1 VISFLRALLRRFV
14 HVKDEEI
21 AALLWAGAYYFCLLA
36 SYYVLRPLR
45 ETVGVAGGV
54 KNLPYLFLGT
64 LAGTLALNPL
74 LSWLV
79 ARFPRRRFVPWV
91 YHFFAIHIL
100 IFYALMRG
108 FELGQNPLVA
118 RAFFVWTSVF
128 NLFVVSVF
136 WGFLAD
142 LFRHEQGKRLFG
154 FIGLGGTIGAAA
166 GAAATEHLS
175 RLGPVHLLLLS
186 VVLLELAV
194 VCIYRLVRLFR
205 VDAVAPGATA
215 TKAETAGTGKSV
227 LDGVTRVA
235 RSPYL
240 LGICLFMLIYT
251 LTSTFLYFE
260 QARLVATLKGD
271 AARTGM
277 FARIDFYVN
286 VVTALCQVLITG
298 RLLERLGVGPTL
310 VALPVITLVGFAALA
325 VVPGL
330 ELLLVFQVLRRG
342 TDYGVTRPAREVL
355 FTVLAREDKYQ
366 AKSLIDTF
374 VYRGGDALAAAV
386 YKLLASGGMGVLT
399 LVTLPLCLV
408 WAALSLLLGRRQ
420 AQLAGHAAPPASPA
434 GVPAS

>member
-1 VISFLRALLRRFV
+1 MAASLRARLRSFIR
-14 HVKDEEI
+14 VKDEEY
-21 AALLWAGAYYFCLLA
+21 AALLWGGAYYFCLLA

-79 ARFPRRRFVPWV
+79 SRFPRRRFVPWV
-91 YHFFAIHIL
+91 YHFFAAHIL

-108 FELGQNPLVA
+108 FELGKDPFLA
-118 RAFFVWTSVF
+118 RVFFVWTSVF

-136 WGFLAD
+136 WGFMAD
-142 LFRHEQGKRLFG
+142 LFRQEQGKRLFG
-154 FIGLGGTIGAAA
+154 FIGLGGTLGAMA

-186 VVLLELAV
+186 AALLEVAV
-194 VCIYRLVRLFR
+194 VCISRLVRLFR
-205 VDAVAPGATA
+205 VDAVAPGTPA
-215 TKAETAGTGKSV
+215 TKGAQGGTGKNV
-227 LDGVTRVA
+227 LDGVTRVLG
-235 RSPYL
+235 SPYL
-240 LGICLFMLIYT
+240 LGICLFMLLYT

-260 QARLVATLKGD
+260 QARLVASLKGD

-286 VVTALCQVLITG
+286 VVTMLCQVLITG

-310 VALPVITLVGFAALA
+310 VALPVITLLGFVGLA

-330 ELLLVFQVLRRG
+330 GLLLAFQVLRRG
-342 TDYGVTRPAREVL
+342 MDYGVTRPAREVL

-366 AKSLIDTF
+366 AKSFIDTF

-386 YKLLASGGMGVLT
+386 YNLLAAGGMSVLT
-399 LVTLPLCLV
+399 LVTLPLCIL
-408 WAALSLLLGRRQ
+408 WAVVSLLLGRRQ
-420 AQLAGHAAPPASPA
+420 AQLATHAAPPAAPS
-434 GVPAS
+434 GVPAG